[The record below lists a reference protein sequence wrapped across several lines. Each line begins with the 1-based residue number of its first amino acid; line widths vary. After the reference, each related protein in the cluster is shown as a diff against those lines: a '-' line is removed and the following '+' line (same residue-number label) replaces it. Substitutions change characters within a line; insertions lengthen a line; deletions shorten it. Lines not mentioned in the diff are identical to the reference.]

1 MRSKKRVAMSPPAHT
16 KRVIR
21 GKAEVSFPGCQALG
35 EQQRH
40 TEELTKPEVF
50 RSKEYQSPRSVRLR
64 RTLEGFWAR
73 ETFCPFFL

>member
-1 MRSKKRVAMSPPAHT
+1 MAMSPPAHT

-21 GKAEVSFPGCQALG
+21 GKAEVSSPGCQALG